1 MMPVAT
7 ATFRLSAAPC
17 MGIRTVASVAAT
29 SSGDSPFD
37 SRPTIIALDLR
48 QSTSRCSAEPDKSAA
63 IVWIFRDRHQATAD
77 ANDGP
82 LQIGKRN
89 AEPMAPRRAL
99 GENGSA
105 VFAVAMIPVA
115 PAASAVR
122 MIAPT
127 FTGLLIS

>member
-17 MGIRTVASVAAT
+17 MGIRTEESVAAS
-29 SSGDSPFD
+29 SSGESPVD

-48 QSTSRCSAEPDKSAA
+48 QSPSVCGAEPDRSAA
-63 IVWIFRDRHQATAD
+63 IVRTFRERHQARASL
-77 ANDGP
+77 NVGP
-82 LQIGKRN
+82 LQIGTRK
-89 AEPMAPRRAL
+89 AEPIAPRRAL

-105 VFAVAMIPVA
+105 VLTVAMIPVA

-122 MIAPT
+122 TIAPT
-127 FTGLLIS
+127 FTGLLTS

>member
-17 MGIRTVASVAAT
+17 MGIRTDASVAAS
-29 SSGDSPFD
+29 SSGVSPVD
-37 SRPTIIALDLR
+37 SRPTIIALDLP
-48 QSTSRCSAEPDKSAA
+48 QSTSRCTAEPDESAA
-63 IVWIFRDRHQATAD
+63 IVWIFREPHQATVA
-77 ANDGP
+77 ANEGP
-82 LQIGKRN
+82 LQIGTRN

-122 MIAPT
+122 TIAPT

>member
-1 MMPVAT
+1 MMPAAT
-7 ATFRLSAAPC
+7 ATFRLSVAPC
-17 MGIRTVASVAAT
+17 MGIRTEASVAAR
-29 SSGDSPFD
+29 SSGDSPVD

-48 QSTSRCSAEPDKSAA
+48 QSTSGCTAGPDESAA
-63 IVWIFRDRHQATAD
+63 IIWIFRAAHQATAA
-77 ANDGP
+77 ANEGP
-82 LQIGKRN
+82 RQIGKRN

-122 MIAPT
+122 MMAPT